1 MASEASALILETPPS
16 TAARAGFITLTLFC
30 IGHFFV
36 DLYSSALSA
45 FQPVLS
51 DKLGLSLTEAGIL
64 GGLLVLA
71 SSVVQPAYGYLSD
84 RYRSRLFSA
93 LAPAVTG
100 IFISCI
106 GLAPSFGWLI
116 AMVLVGGSGIASFH
130 PQASSRATAGI
141 SGRRAGWMSVFISAG
156 SLGLAFGPAGFST
169 LLTRAGVSRC
179 WWGALPGIIVSILL
193 LTMLRDKPAT
203 KKAHVTTVREPYT
216 PAIRNQLIV
225 LYVLVFIRSI
235 LQIVFTQL
243 LPLYLNRER
252 GFSLTSASLALTLY
266 LAFGALGGFLGGPLA
281 DRFGGRRVIL
291 ISMAGSLPFLLM
303 FFMASGPA
311 AIIGL
316 AAGGLILLFT
326 TPVNIVMAQDLMP
339 SRTGTVSALMQ
350 GFAWGMAG
358 LIFIPLVGWAGDH
371 ITLHRALFSLLVFP
385 VIGVVLTFKLP
396 K

>member
-1 MASEASALILETPPS
+1 
-16 TAARAGFITLTLFC
+16 
-30 IGHFFV
+30 
-36 DLYSSALSA
+36 
-45 FQPVLS
+45 
-51 DKLGLSLTEAGIL
+51 
-64 GGLLVLA
+64 
-71 SSVVQPAYGYLSD
+71 
-84 RYRSRLFSA
+84 
-93 LAPAVTG
+93 
-100 IFISCI
+100 
-106 GLAPSFGWLI
+106 
-116 AMVLVGGSGIASFH
+116 
-130 PQASSRATAGI
+130 
-141 SGRRAGWMSVFISAG
+141 
-156 SLGLAFGPAGFST
+156 
-169 LLTRAGVSRC
+169 
-179 WWGALPGIIVSILL
+179 VSILL